1 MIGFWSTLSLNV
13 PDFTRYGKSQRVQML
28 GQTIGLPSAML
39 TFSAIGVVITSA
51 TKEVLPHVPVNE
63 LWDPVFV
70 LS

>member
-1 MIGFWSTLSLNV
+1 
-13 PDFTRYGKSQRVQML
+13 ML

-39 TFSAIGVVITSA
+39 AFSAIGVVITSA

-63 LWDPVFV
+63 LWDPVYV